1 MAIAN
6 GSRHSMA
13 YIEESTFGTTP
24 VSPTFTPLRH
34 TGTTLGLSKDAIQS
48 EELRSDRQNPEP
60 RHGNDRVA
68 GDVNVEISYGSFDD
82 LLEAVLC
89 GTWTVD
95 TPSVG
100 TDQLNIG
107 TTRRSFTIER
117 FFEDV
122 TQYHRFTGCEFNTLS
137 LNVSP
142 NAMVTATFGIVGAGM
157 STGTTA
163 LSGSSYTAGT
173 TSKPMDSFTGTLQEG
188 GGAISVVTEMSISL
202 ENGLEPLFV
211 VGSKTAIA
219 NSIGRASVSG
229 NLTVYF
235 ENSTMIDKFINETET
250 SLQFETPDGTNKYIW
265 KINQLKF
272 TGGQPDVS
280 GEGPITL
287 SMPFEAYLDAL
298 TIERSPV

>member
-1 MAIAN
+1 MPIAN

-13 YIEESTFGTTP
+13 IVEESVFGTTP
-24 VSPTFTPLRH
+24 ANPVFVPLRH
-34 TGTTLGLSKDAIQS
+34 TGTTLGLAKDAIQS
-48 EELRSDRQNPEP
+48 EELRADRQNPEP
-60 RHGNDRVA
+60 RHGNDSVS

-89 GTWTVD
+89 GTWTAD
-95 TPSVG
+95 A
-100 TDQLNIG
+100 LNIG
-107 TTRRSFTIER
+107 TERRSFTIER
-117 FFEDV
+117 YFEDIG
-122 TQYHRFTGCEFNTLS
+122 QYHRFRGCEANTFS

-142 NAMVTATFGIVGAGM
+142 NAMVTATFGIVGSGM
-157 STGTTA
+157 STDTA
-163 LSGSSYTAGT
+163 IVTGATYSAAT

-188 GGAISVVTEMSISL
+188 GGSISVVTEMSMSL
-202 ENGLEPLFV
+202 ENGLEPLYV
-211 VGSKTAIA
+211 VGSKTSIG
-219 NSIGRASVSG
+219 NSIGRATVTG

-250 SLQFETPDGTNKYIW
+250 SLQFETPDGTNKYTW
-265 KINQLKF
+265 RINQLKF

-298 TIERSPV
+298 TITRGVI